1 MEKIDMRDHAP
12 LSTQIKNIIRRRIE
26 GGEFSP
32 SMRIP
37 PEQKLAEEFEVSRMT
52 VREAI
57 IELVNEDLLYRR
69 VGKGTFIAE
78 PSSVKERVLNIGI
91 VVYAPALQSGKFWSE
106 IIRGMDTEGHAGNLN
121 LVMIPFDEDTDID
134 ADSFCLNVMKTKQLQ
149 GLVITDEQISD
160 ENIFNLKKERKSIVL
175 MDRYSPSDSIPCIN
189 LDYSE
194 AIFQSVDYLV
204 KVGHE
209 KVAYLGLEFSK
220 YKTERE
226 KLNSY
231 KLALEKN
238 GLTYDEKFVKEGD
251 FLGSNGSV
259 LTLELLSLSKPPTAI
274 VTADDSLAIGAIHAI
289 RNKGLR
295 IPQDIAVVGFG
306 DFFEPSIVEPKL
318 TTIQFPRYKMG
329 QEAIKILNSYIKD
342 RPVENCQI
350 TLKCLLV
357 KGESA

>member
-1 MEKIDMRDHAP
+1 MDKIDLRDHTP
-12 LSTQIKNIIRRRIE
+12 LPAQIKTIIHRRIE

-37 PEQKLAEEFEVSRMT
+37 PEQKLAEEFKVSRMT

-78 PSSVKERVLNIGI
+78 PSIAEKKVINIGI
-91 VVYAPALQSGKFWSE
+91 VIYDPALQSGKFWGE
-106 IIRGMDTEGHAGNLN
+106 IIRGMDAETHAENWN
-121 LVMIPFDEDTDID
+121 LVMIPFDRDTDID
-134 ADSFCLNVMKTKQLQ
+134 ADLFCLNIMRTKQLQ

-160 ENIFNLKKERKSIVL
+160 ENIFNLKKEGKSFVL

-189 LDYSE
+189 LDYPE

-204 KVGHE
+204 KAGHE
-209 KVAYLGLEFSK
+209 KIAYLGLEFCK
-220 YKTERE
+220 YRTDRE

-251 FLGSNGSV
+251 FHGSNGSA
-259 LTLELLSLSKPPTAI
+259 LTVELLSLPKPPTAI

-318 TTIQFPRYKMG
+318 TTIKFSRYKMG

-350 TLKCLLV
+350 ILKCLLV
-357 KGESA
+357 KRESA